1 MDENLK
7 KREGDSLR
15 EREKDGKNN
24 FAKRKTLFP
33 RVGKTLFPRV
43 GKTLFPRVGKRCLAE
58 IRFFFFFRTWR
69 ENKVCK
75 IKDRVKVSQK

>member
-1 MDENLK
+1 MDENQK

-24 FAKRKTLFP
+24 FAKR
-33 RVGKTLFPRV
+33 
-43 GKTLFPRVGKRCLAE
+43 KTLFPRVGKRCLAE

-75 IKDRVKVSQK
+75 IKERVKVSQK